1 MPRGIPWTTEQE
13 TELKTLLNNQTPLDV
28 IALKLGKKPGA
39 VTVKIKRLKLNPTNP
54 EGNHFTDQITLPKG
68 LPSIEAA
75 LKMLAGALQTAIK
88 PGLTKIEVQR
98 LQTVANIAKT
108 YKEFAADYA
117 RYDQIE
123 AKLLEMETKY
133 EKLLQ
138 QTKTPN
144 ENPPTKN

>member
-1 MPRGIPWTTEQE
+1 MPRGIPWTTQQE
-13 TELKTLLNNQTPLDV
+13 TELKTLLEKQTPIDV
-28 IALKLGKKPGA
+28 IALKLAKKPAA
-39 VTVKIKRLKLNPTNP
+39 VAVKIKRLGLNPTNP
-54 EGNHFTDQITLPKG
+54 EGNHFTDQITLPND
-68 LPSIEAA
+68 LPSIENT
-75 LKMLAGALQTAIK
+75 LKMLAGALKAAIK
-88 PGLTKIEVQR
+88 PGLTKIEIQR

-108 YKEFAADYA
+108 YKELAADYA

-138 QTKTPN
+138 QTKTSN

>member
-1 MPRGIPWTTEQE
+1 MPRGIPWTIEQE
-13 TELKTLLNNQTPLDV
+13 TELKTLLNNQTPIDV

-39 VTVKIKRLKLNPTNP
+39 IIVKINRLGLNPTRP
-54 EGNHFTDQITLPKG
+54 QGNHFTDQITLPKE
-68 LPSIEAA
+68 LPSIETT
-75 LKMLAGALQTAIK
+75 LKMLAGALQNLMK
-88 PGLTKIEVQR
+88 PGLTKLEVQR
-98 LQTVANIAKT
+98 LQAIATTAKT

-123 AKLLEMETKY
+123 TKLLEMEAKY